1 MGTLY
6 KIQWVHSSTLPIEN
20 TMGTL
25 YNIYSKEHKHTIS
38 SGKVVTVMYNRSV
51 ICKVANNLRKKGY
64 TLSAAF
70 RAAWRLAKSKA
81 AVKVAGVSKYNR
93 QTALDHLRNYAAECV
108 QITLQRESRNTY
120 DSNAI
125 AVLVSVNGSR
135 FYKMGY
141 IPAAIA
147 SILSGVID
155 NITEIKASLQAITGG
170 FYADMMSGLRLNL
183 SI

>member
-1 MGTLY
+1 
-6 KIQWVHSSTLPIEN
+6 
-20 TMGTL
+20 
-25 YNIYSKEHKHTIS
+25 
-38 SGKVVTVMYNRSV
+38 MYNRSV

-155 NITEIKASLQAITGG
+155 NIT
-170 FYADMMSGLRLNL
+170 
-183 SI
+183 

>member
-1 MGTLY
+1 
-6 KIQWVHSSTLPIEN
+6 
-20 TMGTL
+20 
-25 YNIYSKEHKHTIS
+25 
-38 SGKVVTVMYNRSV
+38 MYNKSV

-125 AVLVSVNGSR
+125 AVLVSVNGSQL
-135 FYKMGY
+135 YKMGY
-141 IPAAIA
+141 IPAAA
-147 SILSGVID
+147 AYLLSGVID
-155 NITEIKASLQAITGG
+155 AITEIRASVQAITGG
-170 FYADMMSGLRLNL
+170 FYPDMYSGMRLNL

>member
-1 MGTLY
+1 
-6 KIQWVHSSTLPIEN
+6 
-20 TMGTL
+20 
-25 YNIYSKEHKHTIS
+25 
-38 SGKVVTVMYNRSV
+38 MYNRSV

-93 QTALDHLRNYAAECV
+93 QTALDHLRRYAAECV

>member
-1 MGTLY
+1 
-6 KIQWVHSSTLPIEN
+6 
-20 TMGTL
+20 
-25 YNIYSKEHKHTIS
+25 
-38 SGKVVTVMYNRSV
+38 MYNRSV

-93 QTALDHLRNYAAECV
+93 QRAIDHLRSYTAECV

-135 FYKMGY
+135 AYKMGY
-141 IPAAIA
+141 IPAAP
-147 SILSGVID
+147 LPHPC
-155 NITEIKASLQAITGG
+155 
-170 FYADMMSGLRLNL
+170 
-183 SI
+183 

>member
-1 MGTLY
+1 
-6 KIQWVHSSTLPIEN
+6 
-20 TMGTL
+20 
-25 YNIYSKEHKHTIS
+25 
-38 SGKVVTVMYNRSV
+38 MYNRSV
-51 ICKVANNLRKKGY
+51 ICRVANNLRKQGY

-70 RAAWRLAKSKA
+70 KAAWRLAKSNA

-93 QTALDHLRNYAAECV
+93 QAAIEHLRSYAAESV

-125 AVLVSVNGSR
+125 AVLVSVNGSKL
-135 FYKMGY
+135 YKMGY
-141 IPAAIA
+141 IPAAVA
-147 SILSGVID
+147 ALLSEVID
-155 NITEIKASLQAITGG
+155 NITEIKASLQTITGG

>member
-1 MGTLY
+1 
-6 KIQWVHSSTLPIEN
+6 
-20 TMGTL
+20 
-25 YNIYSKEHKHTIS
+25 
-38 SGKVVTVMYNRSV
+38 MYNRSV
-51 ICKVANNLRKKGY
+51 ICRVANNLRKQGY

-81 AVKVAGVSKYNR
+81 AVKVAGVSKGSR
-93 QTALDHLRNYAAECV
+93 QTAIDHLRSYSAESV

-125 AVLVSVNGSR
+125 FVLVSVNGSKA
-135 FYKMGY
+135 YKMGY
-141 IPAAIA
+141 IPAAVA
-147 SILSGVID
+147 ALLSEVID
-155 NITEIKASLQAITGG
+155 NITEIKASLQTITGG

>member
-1 MGTLY
+1 
-6 KIQWVHSSTLPIEN
+6 
-20 TMGTL
+20 
-25 YNIYSKEHKHTIS
+25 
-38 SGKVVTVMYNRSV
+38 MYNRSV

>member
-1 MGTLY
+1 
-6 KIQWVHSSTLPIEN
+6 
-20 TMGTL
+20 
-25 YNIYSKEHKHTIS
+25 
-38 SGKVVTVMYNRSV
+38 MYNRSV

-93 QTALDHLRNYAAECV
+93 QTAIDHLRSYAAECV
-108 QITLQRESRNTY
+108 QITLQREDRNTY

-125 AVLVSVNGSR
+125 TVLVSVNGSR
-135 FYKMGY
+135 TYKMGY
-141 IPAAIA
+141 IPAAVA

-170 FYADMMSGLRLNL
+170 YYADMMSGLRLNL

>member
-1 MGTLY
+1 MQG
-6 KIQWVHSSTLPIEN
+6 
-20 TMGTL
+20 
-25 YNIYSKEHKHTIS
+25 SKQS
-38 SGKVVTVMYNRSV
+38 Q
-51 ICKVANNLRKKGY
+51 KKGY

>member
-1 MGTLY
+1 
-6 KIQWVHSSTLPIEN
+6 
-20 TMGTL
+20 
-25 YNIYSKEHKHTIS
+25 
-38 SGKVVTVMYNRSV
+38 MYNRSV

-93 QTALDHLRNYAAECV
+93 QTALDHLRSYSAESV

-120 DSNAI
+120 DSKA
-125 AVLVSVNGSR
+125 
-135 FYKMGY
+135 YKMGY
-141 IPAAIA
+141 IPAAVA
-147 SILSGVID
+147 ALLSEVID
-155 NITEIKASLQAITGG
+155 NITEIKASLQTITGG

>member
-1 MGTLY
+1 
-6 KIQWVHSSTLPIEN
+6 
-20 TMGTL
+20 
-25 YNIYSKEHKHTIS
+25 
-38 SGKVVTVMYNRSV
+38 MYNRSV

-81 AVKVAGVSKYNR
+81 AVKVAGVSKGSR
-93 QTALDHLRNYAAECV
+93 QTAIDHLRSHSAESV
-108 QITLQRESRNTY
+108 QITLQRENLNAY

-125 AVLVSVNGSR
+125 AVLVSVNGSKA
-135 FYKMGY
+135 YKMGY
-141 IPAAIA
+141 IPAAVA
-147 SILSGVID
+147 ALLSEVID
-155 NITEIKASLQAITGG
+155 NITEIKASLQTITGG

>member
-1 MGTLY
+1 
-6 KIQWVHSSTLPIEN
+6 
-20 TMGTL
+20 
-25 YNIYSKEHKHTIS
+25 
-38 SGKVVTVMYNRSV
+38 MYNRSV

-93 QTALDHLRNYAAECV
+93 QTALDHLRRYAAECV

-135 FYKMGY
+135 AYKMGY
-141 IPAAIA
+141 IPAAVA

-155 NITEIKASLQAITGG
+155 NITEIKASLQTITGG

>member
-1 MGTLY
+1 
-6 KIQWVHSSTLPIEN
+6 
-20 TMGTL
+20 
-25 YNIYSKEHKHTIS
+25 
-38 SGKVVTVMYNRSV
+38 MYNRSV

-93 QTALDHLRNYAAECV
+93 QTALDHLRSYAAESV
-108 QITLQRESRNTY
+108 QITLQRESRNIY

-135 FYKMGY
+135 TYKMGY
-141 IPAAIA
+141 IPAAA
-147 SILSGVID
+147 AAILSGVMD
-155 NITEIKASLQAITGG
+155 KVTEIRASLQAITGG

>member
-1 MGTLY
+1 
-6 KIQWVHSSTLPIEN
+6 
-20 TMGTL
+20 
-25 YNIYSKEHKHTIS
+25 
-38 SGKVVTVMYNRSV
+38 MYNRSV

-93 QTALDHLRNYAAECV
+93 QTALDHLRRYAAECV

-170 FYADMMSGLRLNL
+170 FYEDMMSGLRLNL
-183 SI
+183 AI